1 MNYHKK
7 AAALA
12 ASLLICMT
20 SVTPAFSSFAENE
33 SSAEESAVSETSDT
47 DEESEEKVSG
57 DFKYTVDSDGNAH
70 LTGCTSD
77 GKEIVIPEN
86 LDGIKV
92 TEIEAKALMS
102 IHPEKV
108 TIPACIEYISAENP
122 FAPCESIKEIVVDG
136 KNENYCAVDGV
147 LYSKDMKVLMFYP
160 NKKDGK
166 SFEIPDGVEEIGI
179 AALYNT
185 KLEEITLPNSI
196 SVIGRHAFGENTLLK
211 SIDMSSTSVENIDVM
226 AFVNCTALEEVIFSD
241 STLSIGLAAFMNC
254 EKLGEVTLP
263 PALVE
268 VMQSAFMGT
277 ALKEIIIPSSV
288 VSIGYNAFGYVNDE
302 KAVNDFLIIGD
313 AGSAAHRYATDTDAE
328 YDYANDFEFITI
340 EARQAEEEI
349 KSLNPIAAGE
359 YEYSVQNGEAMLLV
373 CVAMDDTIEVPEEID
388 GYKVTSIYRNAFI
401 SVDATKIV
409 LPDTVKTIGENAFPQ
424 TLQSLTISANCT
436 EIAGDEPFVTCTS
449 LKEINVNEG
458 GDGEYSSEN
467 GVLYNK
473 DKTVLIAY
481 PQQKSDKTFIVP
493 ETVMVLEKSSFCYN
507 EYLEEVD
514 LSNVE
519 TIGSYAFEACP
530 SIKSVKL
537 SKDLNFVGYRAFI
550 GCSSLKSIRIYDKVE
565 SIGDYAFGYDY
576 DEELA
581 AAIASGQEDG
591 TSDMETANEPFSVID
606 GFKIYTEEDT
616 LAYEYAM
623 MCGIEVVSGTV
634 AIGSKNVSKGFLY
647 VIGGALAVLIL
658 GAAGMFMGKK
668 VSKKRRENK
677 KSAPD
682 PKPDEKKDDSPKE
695 ESEK

>member
-20 SVTPAFSSFAENE
+20 SVTPAFSSFADNE

-70 LTGCTSD
+70 LTGCTSRET
-77 GKEIVIPEN
+77 EIVIPEA
-86 LDGIKV
+86 LDGAKV
-92 TEIEAKALMS
+92 TEIEAKAFMS
-102 IHPEKV
+102 VHPEKITV
-108 TIPACIEYISAENP
+108 PASIEYISAENP
-122 FAPCESIKEIVVDG
+122 FAPCESIKEIVVDE

-160 NKKDGK
+160 NRKDGK
-166 SFEIPDGVEEIGI
+166 SLEIPDGVEEIGI

-185 KLEEITLPNSI
+185 ELEEIALPDSI
-196 SVIGRHAFGENTLLK
+196 LVIERHAFGENTSLR
-211 SIDMSSTSVENIDVM
+211 SIDMSNTSVENIDAM
-226 AFVNCTALEEVIFSD
+226 AFVNCTALEKVIFSD

-268 VMQSAFMGT
+268 VLQSAFMGT
-277 ALKEIIIPSSV
+277 ALKEIIIPPSV
-288 VSIGYNAFGYVNDE
+288 TSIGYNAFGYVNDE
-302 KAVNDFLIIGD
+302 KAVSDFLIIGD
-313 AGSAAHRYATDTDAE
+313 AGSAAHKYATDTDE
-328 YDYANDFEFITI
+328 DYDYANDFEFMTTV
-340 EARQAEEEI
+340 ARQAEEEY
-349 KSLNPIAAGE
+349 KSLNPVAAGE
-359 YEYSVQNGEAMLLV
+359 YEYSVQDGEAMLLV
-373 CVAMDDTIEVPEEID
+373 CVAMDDAIEVPEEID

-401 SVDATKIV
+401 SVDAAKIV
-409 LPDTVKTIGENAFPQ
+409 LPDTVKTIGENAFSQ

-449 LKEINVNEG
+449 LEEINVNEG

-473 DKTVLIAY
+473 DKTELIAY
-481 PQQKSDKTFIVP
+481 PQQKSDKTFTAP
-493 ETVMVLEKSSFCYN
+493 ATVKELQMSSFCYN

-514 LSNVE
+514 ISNVE

-565 SIGDYAFGYDY
+565 TIGDYAFGYDY

-581 AAIASGQEDG
+581 AAIASESEALDEE
-591 TSDMETANEPFSVID
+591 TSNEPFSVID

-623 MCGIEVVSGTV
+623 MCGIEVVSGTM
-634 AIGSKNVSKGFLY
+634 AIGGKNVSKGFMY
-647 VIGGALAVLIL
+647 VVGGALAVLIL
-658 GAAGMFMGKK
+658 GAAGIFTGKK

-677 KSAPD
+677 RSAPD
-682 PKPDEKKDDSPKE
+682 PKSDKKNDSPKE